1 MPVGYAAVRRIGVA
15 DKHRSI
21 LLSAGKGGVHTSI
34 YCLIF
39 FPTAARFDRMALII
53 YEPSWKK
60 KDECF
65 ICEKKTRRLKNIER
79 AGKNVVEV

>member
-60 KDECF
+60 KMNVLYA
-65 ICEKKTRRLKNIER
+65 KKKH
-79 AGKNVVEV
+79 GD